1 MTDMTRHSIA
11 AICGRTATIPF
22 VKANNLRELL
32 LEGLHYAHGMFGMA
46 LASMLF
52 SRVAKRKSDWRGKI
66 LAAAS
71 LCAVTLFFGTAWAQ
85 DTDESTAVDVVASRL
100 NDSLSR
106 EMFATFNLFIYIDKA
121 ERGPFAERMF
131 VFQKTGDNLALLYDW
146 PVSTGR
152 EDLERDAHG
161 HLQST
166 ITPVGYFE
174 LDPKRMYEDHVSS
187 QWNEEM
193 PYAMFFDWKPN
204 GHETGLA
211 IHAAAGGAAD
221 ALGTRASAGCVRL
234 SQENAHTLFD
244 LVHGFRG
251 LAPKVAYLD
260 SQDVSSEGFLLHDP
274 EGQLQFRDGYSVL
287 VVVDDFVGGDSR
299 VSSLF

>member
-1 MTDMTRHSIA
+1 
-11 AICGRTATIPF
+11 
-22 VKANNLRELL
+22 
-32 LEGLHYAHGMFGMA
+32 MA
-46 LASMLF
+46 LASMHP
-52 SRVAKRKSDWRGKI
+52 SRVTEKKSVRRGRI

-71 LCAVTLFFGTAWAQ
+71 LCAVTLFVGSAWAQ
-85 DTDESTAVDVVASRL
+85 DAGENTAVDVVASRL

-131 VFQKTGDNLALLYDW
+131 VFEKSGDNLALLYDW

-152 EDLERDAHG
+152 ESLERDANG
-161 HLQST
+161 HLQTT
-166 ITPVGYFE
+166 ITPVGYFA
-174 LDPKRMYEDHVSS
+174 LDPKRMYETHVSS

-211 IHAAAGGAAD
+211 IHAASGDATN
-221 ALGTRASAGCVRL
+221 ALGTRASAGCIRL
-234 SQENAHTLFD
+234 SLDNAHTLFN
-244 LVHGFRG
+244 LVHDQFRG
-251 LAPKVAYLD
+251 PAPRIAYLD
-260 SQDVSSEGFLLHDP
+260 GQDVSSEGFLLHDGQ
-274 EGQLQFRDGYSVL
+274 GQLQFRDGYSVL
-287 VVVDDFVGGDSR
+287 VMVDDFVGGDSR